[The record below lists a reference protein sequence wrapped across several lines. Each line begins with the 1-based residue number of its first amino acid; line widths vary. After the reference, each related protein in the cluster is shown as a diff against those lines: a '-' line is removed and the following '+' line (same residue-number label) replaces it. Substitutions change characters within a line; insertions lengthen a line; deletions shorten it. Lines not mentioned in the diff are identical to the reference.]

1 MNYFVEE
8 IQKNQITDPI
18 EILNWYRNLYYT
30 ENSNTERGIMAAAI
44 NALFMKYKKERIK
57 CEDCRYFNQK
67 TSFGGFCKCSE
78 IWGSRPRMRVNDD
91 SCSYGKPKS
100 VTYF

>member
-30 ENSNTERGIMAAAI
+30 EGLNTEQGIVANAI
-44 NALFMKYKKERIK
+44 NELLKRIK
-57 CEDCRYFNQK
+57 GVK
-67 TSFGGFCKCSE
+67 
-78 IWGSRPRMRVNDD
+78 
-91 SCSYGKPKS
+91 
-100 VTYF
+100 

>member
-44 NALFMKYKKERIK
+44 NALFMKNKKERIK

-67 TSFGGFCKCSE
+67 TSVGGFCNCRE
-78 IWGSRPRMRVNDD
+78 IWGSHPRMRVNHD

-100 VTYF
+100 VT